1 MIVLVKATVLSVG
14 LKGKSKALL
23 KQLPIRV
30 VNMRTGLEASRSL
43 KNEKFDSIISNW
55 ELPDMKDGLF
65 LKGLRRIKPDIP
77 TIAVVKAGNTSQEI
91 SARSVGVSAVLTS
104 DTTDEIF
111 RQTVAEILGLRSADS
126 IMEISAV
133 ADEIE
138 ER

>member
-1 MIVLVKATVLSVG
+1 MIVLVKATVMTVG
-14 LKGKSKALL
+14 LKGTGKAL
-23 KQLPIRV
+23 KQLPVRV

-77 TIAVVKAGNTSQEI
+77 TIAVVNAGDTHQEI
-91 SARSVGVSAVLTS
+91 SARSIGVSAVLTS
-104 DTTDEIF
+104 DTTDKIF
-111 RQTVAEILGLRSADS
+111 RQTVAEILGLRGADS
-126 IMEISAV
+126 IKQISAV

>member
-1 MIVLVKATVLSVG
+1 MIVLIKATVLSVG
-14 LKGKSKALL
+14 LKGKSKAL
-23 KQLPIRV
+23 KQLPVRV

-55 ELPDMKDGLF
+55 DLPDMKDGLF

-77 TIAVVKAGNTSQEI
+77 TIAVVKAGNTHQEI
-91 SARSVGVSAVLTS
+91 SARSIGVSAVLTS
-104 DTTDEIF
+104 DTTDDIF
-111 RQTVAEILGLRSADS
+111 RQTVAELLGLRSADS
-126 IMEISAV
+126 IMKISAV

>member
-1 MIVLVKATVLSVG
+1 MIILVKAAVLTVG
-14 LKGKSKALL
+14 LKSTNKAL
-23 KQLPIRV
+23 KQLPVRV

-77 TIAVVKAGNTSQEI
+77 IIAVVKAGNTRQEI
-91 SARSVGVSAVLTS
+91 SARSIGVSAVLTS

-111 RQTVAEILGLRSADS
+111 RQTVAELLGLRSADS
-126 IMEISAV
+126 ITEISAV
-133 ADEIE
+133 ADETE

>member
-1 MIVLVKATVLSVG
+1 MIVLVKATVLTVG
-14 LKGKSKALL
+14 LKDKNKAL

-30 VNMRTGLEASRSL
+30 VTRRTGLEASGSL

-65 LKGLRRIKPDIP
+65 LKRLRRIKPDIP
-77 TIAVVKAGNTSQEI
+77 TIAVVKAGDTQQEI
-91 SARSVGVSAVLTS
+91 SARSCGVSAVLTS

-111 RQTVAEILGLRSADS
+111 RQTVAEILGLGSADL
-126 IMEISAV
+126 IKEISAV
-133 ADEIE
+133 ADEIA

>member
-1 MIVLVKATVLSVG
+1 MIVLVKATVLTVG
-14 LKGKSKALL
+14 LRGKSKAL

-77 TIAVVKAGNTSQEI
+77 TIAVVKAGDAQQEI
-91 SARSVGVSAVLTS
+91 SARSCGASAVLTS

-111 RQTVAEILGLRSADS
+111 RKTVAEILGLGSADS
-126 IMEISAV
+126 IKEISAV
-133 ADEIE
+133 ADEIA

>member
-1 MIVLVKATVLSVG
+1 MIVLVKATVLTVG
-14 LKGKSKALL
+14 LEDANKAL
-23 KQLPIRV
+23 KQLPLRV
-30 VNMRTGLEASRSL
+30 INMRTGLEASRSL

-77 TIAVVKAGNTSQEI
+77 TIAVVNAGDTHQEI
-91 SARSVGVSAVLTS
+91 SARSIGVSAVLTS
-104 DTTDEIF
+104 DTTDKIF
-111 RQTVAEILGLRSADS
+111 RQTVAEILGLRGADS
-126 IMEISAV
+126 IKQISAV

>member
-14 LKGKSKALL
+14 LNGKNKAL
-23 KQLPIRV
+23 KQLPVRV

-77 TIAVVKAGNTSQEI
+77 TIAVVKAGSTRQEI
-91 SARSVGVSAVLTS
+91 SARSIGVSAVLTS

>member
-1 MIVLVKATVLSVG
+1 MIVLVKATVLTVG
-14 LKGKSKALL
+14 LKGKNKAL

-30 VNMRTGLEASRSL
+30 VSRRTGLEASGSL

-77 TIAVVKAGNTSQEI
+77 TIAVVKAGDTRQEI
-91 SARSVGVSAVLTS
+91 SARSCGVSAVLTS

-111 RQTVAEILGLRSADS
+111 RQTVAEILGLGSADS
-126 IMEISAV
+126 IKEISAV
-133 ADEIE
+133 ADEIA

>member
-1 MIVLVKATVLSVG
+1 MIVLVKATVLAVG
-14 LKGKSKALL
+14 LKGKNKAL
-23 KQLPIRV
+23 KQLPLRV

-77 TIAVVKAGNTSQEI
+77 TIAIVKAGNTRQEI
-91 SARSVGVSAVLTS
+91 SARSIGVSAVLTS
-104 DTTDEIF
+104 DTTDELF
-111 RQTVAEILGLRSADS
+111 RQTVAEILGLRDADS
-126 IMEISAV
+126 IKEISAV
-133 ADEIE
+133 AEEIE

>member
-1 MIVLVKATVLSVG
+1 MIVLVKATVLTVG
-14 LKGKSKALL
+14 LKGNNKAL

-30 VNMRTGLEASRSL
+30 VNLRTGLEASRSL

-77 TIAVVKAGNTSQEI
+77 TIAVIKAGNNRQEI
-91 SARSVGVSAVLTS
+91 SARSIGVSAVLTS

-111 RQTVAEILGLRSADS
+111 RRTVAEILGLRSADS
-126 IMEISAV
+126 IKKISAV
-133 ADEIE
+133 ANETE

>member
-1 MIVLVKATVLSVG
+1 MIVLVKATVLTVG
-14 LKGKSKALL
+14 LEGKNKAL
-23 KQLPIRV
+23 KPLPIRV

-77 TIAVVKAGNTSQEI
+77 TIAVVKASNTRQEI
-91 SARSVGVSAVLTS
+91 SARSIGVSAVLTS
-104 DTTDEIF
+104 DTTDEMF
-111 RQTVAEILGLRSADS
+111 RQTVAEILGLRDADS
-126 IMEISAV
+126 IKEISAV
-133 ADEIE
+133 AEEIE

>member
-1 MIVLVKATVLSVG
+1 MIVLVKATVLTVG
-14 LKGKSKALL
+14 LDGKNKVL

-55 ELPDMKDGLF
+55 ELPDMNDGLF
-65 LKGLRRIKPDIP
+65 MKGLRRIKPDIP
-77 TIAVVKAGNTSQEI
+77 TIAVVKAGNTRQEI
-91 SARSVGVSAVLTS
+91 SARSIGVSAVLTS

-111 RQTVAEILGLRSADS
+111 RRTVAEILGLRDADS
-126 IMEISAV
+126 IEKISAV
-133 ADEIE
+133 ADEVE

>member
-1 MIVLVKATVLSVG
+1 MIVLVKATVLTVG
-14 LKGKSKALL
+14 LEDANKAL
-23 KQLPIRV
+23 KQLPLRV
-30 VNMRTGLEASRSL
+30 INMRTGLEASRSL

-77 TIAVVKAGNTSQEI
+77 TIAVVKAGSTHQEI
-91 SARSVGVSAVLTS
+91 SARSIGVSVVLTS

-111 RQTVAEILGLRSADS
+111 RQTVAEILGLRDADS
-126 IMEISAV
+126 IKEISAV
-133 ADEIE
+133 AEEIE

>member
-1 MIVLVKATVLSVG
+1 MIVLVKATVLTVG
-14 LKGKSKALL
+14 LKGESKALR
-23 KQLPIRV
+23 QLPIRV

-77 TIAVVKAGNTSQEI
+77 TIAVVNAGDTHQEI
-91 SARSVGVSAVLTS
+91 SARSIGVSAVLTS
-104 DTTDEIF
+104 DTTDKIF
-111 RQTVAEILGLRSADS
+111 RQTVAEILGLRGADS
-126 IMEISAV
+126 IKQISAV

>member
-14 LKGKSKALL
+14 LKGKNKAL
-23 KQLPIRV
+23 KQLPVRV

-77 TIAVVKAGNTSQEI
+77 TIAVVKAGNTNQEI
-91 SARSVGVSAVLTS
+91 SARSAGVSAVLTS
-104 DTTDEIF
+104 NTTDEIF
-111 RQTVAEILGLRSADS
+111 RRTVAEILGLHSADS

>member
-14 LKGKSKALL
+14 LKGKSKAL
-23 KQLPIRV
+23 KQLPVRV

-43 KNEKFDSIISNW
+43 KNEKFDSIVSNW

-91 SARSVGVSAVLTS
+91 SARSIGVSAVLTS

-111 RQTVAEILGLRSADS
+111 RQTVAELLGLRSADS
-126 IMEISAV
+126 IRKISAV

>member
-1 MIVLVKATVLSVG
+1 MIVLVKATVLTVG
-14 LKGKSKALL
+14 LKGANKALR
-23 KQLPIRV
+23 QLPVRV

-77 TIAVVKAGNTSQEI
+77 TIAVVKAGDTQQEI
-91 SARSVGVSAVLTS
+91 SARSIGVSAVLTS

-111 RQTVAEILGLRSADS
+111 RQTVAEILGLGSADS
-126 IMEISAV
+126 IKEISAV
-133 ADEIE
+133 ADEIA

>member
-14 LKGKSKALL
+14 LKGKSDVL
-23 KQLPIRV
+23 KRLPIRV

-77 TIAVVKAGNTSQEI
+77 TIAVMKAGDPRREI
-91 SARSVGVSAVLTS
+91 AARSIGVSAVLTS
-104 DTTDEIF
+104 DATDEIF
-111 RQTVAEILGLRSADS
+111 RQTVAEILGLRDATS
-126 IMEISAV
+126 IKKISAV
-133 ADEIE
+133 AEEIE

>member
-1 MIVLVKATVLSVG
+1 MIVLVKATVLTVG
-14 LKGKSKALL
+14 LKGTNKAL
-23 KQLPIRV
+23 KQLPVRV
-30 VNMRTGLEASRSL
+30 VNLRTGLEASRSL

-77 TIAVVKAGNTSQEI
+77 TIAVVKAGNTRQEI
-91 SARSVGVSAVLTS
+91 SARSIGVSAVLTS

-111 RQTVAEILGLRSADS
+111 RQTVADILGLRDADS
-126 IMEISAV
+126 IKEISAV